1 MLVPFEQEAS
11 QVQLASAAQ
20 DLQSCNE
27 TIGRN
32 GLSLSVA
39 DTRAIVLGRAEA
51 LAATDRVEFGG
62 GVAKDL
68 VLAFAGSPHVSQAT
82 FVDTVIE
89 LQELF
94 YDLKNE
100 SLEQLTDDD
109 LIKKMRTLFDEY
121 AGGDVG
127 LLEEALFEGLVR
139 VVRGEIVSP
148 PRLGFHDRTDADKID
163 ASIGLDDA
171 ADPDA
176 DNAAANA
183 HWLAQHRYDVGK
195 WVDDK
200 FEPGWHSSSWLDE

>member
-1 MLVPFEQEAS
+1 MLAPFEKDTDRL
-11 QVQLASAAQ
+11 QLVAAAKQ
-20 DLQSCNE
+20 LESCNE
-27 TIGRN
+27 VIARH
-32 GLSLSVA
+32 GLSLSTA
-39 DTRAIVLGRAEA
+39 DAQAIVVGRAEA

-62 GVAKDL
+62 GVAREL
-68 VLAFAGSPHVSQAT
+68 VLAFAGSPYVSQAT
-82 FVDTVIE
+82 FADTIIE

-94 YDLKNE
+94 YEFKNE

-121 AGGDVG
+121 AEGDTE
-127 LLEEALFEGLVR
+127 LLEEALFEGLAR
-139 VVRGEIVSP
+139 TIRDEIATP
-148 PRLGFHDRTDADKID
+148 LKLGFHDRTDADKVD
-163 ASIGLDDA
+163 ASVGFDDA

-200 FEPGWHSSSWLDE
+200 YDAGWQGSSWLDE